1 MKNRFY
7 TLTIALMLYILVG
20 GACTKDNAQ
29 PVTPKNQTVSNS
41 SQQSPTEATPASD
54 APSTGGCPHSH
65 K

>member
-7 TLTIALMLYILVG
+7 TLTAALMFCILVD

-29 PVTPKNQTVSNS
+29 PATPKNQTVSNS
-41 SQQSPTEATPASD
+41 SQQSPTEAAPASD
-54 APSTGGCPHSH
+54 APSSGECPHSH